1 MKSLVALLL
10 AFVACMFGLP
20 AAGAAP
26 PVPTPAPVIAYDTT
40 RELVESAHTVSER
53 GPRAHADGLT
63 AYDAADRWSRGA
75 SRRQRD
81 VAASRTYTY
90 NHLVSLA
97 QVAPATS
104 TTQEHA
110 QADGGDLSTPASRGV
125 AAKTG
130 MSAYGVAVSG
140 GKHAGFLKNHLG
152 RSTPEIERGI
162 ASIEKQ
168 IAGHQAKVQ
177 NPAAHIDD
185 WASLDPRQQQA
196 LLTSKWPGD
205 IARQREQLDILRGIL
220 GSR

>member
-1 MKSLVALLL
+1 MIEPMTTATRTAWRPRWVL
-10 AFVACMFGLP
+10 AFLAAVLPSRSASPLRAPASAATAP
-20 AAGAAP
+20 AAENGVGASTSAGEVVVGP
-26 PVPTPAPVIAYDTT
+26 PVSI
-40 RELVESAHTVSER
+40 SAGQR
-53 GPRAHADGLT
+53 LGNDPPRPGIV
-63 AYDAADRWSRGA
+63 
-75 SRRQRD
+75 
-81 VAASRTYTY
+81 VAT
-90 NHLVSLA
+90 
-97 QVAPATS
+97 
-104 TTQEHA
+104 
-110 QADGGDLSTPASRGV
+110 GV